1 MEEKEIA
8 KKGSTIVTD
17 DKETKHKKTK
27 IWIIVVIAIALLAI
41 LVSVLVVV
49 AQNNAEAERKKEE
62 RLEAEFL
69 FAKDAY
75 SSLNS
80 AAKDADKIMSGIYN
94 AWYFAI
100 YEADEYFQEQKVF
113 AFADAIDADWRTV
126 DDAMEELNLLDGF
139 SYSALEDFNSALMIA
154 RKVYEE
160 TGL

>member
-49 AQNNAEAERKKEE
+49 AQNNAEAKRKKEE

-75 SSLNS
+75 T
-80 AAKDADKIMSGIYN
+80 
-94 AWYFAI
+94 F
-100 YEADEYFQEQKVF
+100 
-113 AFADAIDADWRTV
+113 RTEKLSPTAPMV
-126 DDAMEELNLLDGF
+126 LRLWE
-139 SYSALEDFNSALMIA
+139 S
-154 RKVYEE
+154 R
-160 TGL
+160 